1 MGSTQVEHNKK
12 TKSLKRSEMRQELH
26 LITLVLEHNKDLQ
39 VPGLSG
45 ASEEEKVEEGLVL

>member
-1 MGSTQVEHNKK
+1 
-12 TKSLKRSEMRQELH
+12 MRQELH

>member
-1 MGSTQVEHNKK
+1 
-12 TKSLKRSEMRQELH
+12 MRQELH

-45 ASEEEKVEEGLVL
+45 ASEEEKVEEGLVLGGQVVELKGHIVLRGC